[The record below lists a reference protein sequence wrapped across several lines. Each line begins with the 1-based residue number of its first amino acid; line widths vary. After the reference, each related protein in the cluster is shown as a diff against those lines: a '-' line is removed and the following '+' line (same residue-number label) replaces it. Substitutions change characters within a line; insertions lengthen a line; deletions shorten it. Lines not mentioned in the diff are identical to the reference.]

1 MRGRWCLLARITD
14 RVCVLHDQEEGT
26 ELYVNGWVGLPLAP
40 DTLIGYG
47 IPGAKECPV
56 STDSQIGS
64 KTGYKT
70 C

>member
-1 MRGRWCLLARITD
+1 
-14 RVCVLHDQEEGT
+14 VLHDQEEGT